1 MGMVCVSSVDKYE
14 IINVQ
19 IKINQPEHTHTLQ
32 RRPTALQ
39 KDCTNDGTVDG
50 WRLIEHIAA
59 ADDISQLG
67 RI

>member
-1 MGMVCVSSVDKYE
+1 MGMVCVSSADKYE
-14 IINVQ
+14 IIKVQ
-19 IKINQPEHTHTLQ
+19 IKINQPEHTQ